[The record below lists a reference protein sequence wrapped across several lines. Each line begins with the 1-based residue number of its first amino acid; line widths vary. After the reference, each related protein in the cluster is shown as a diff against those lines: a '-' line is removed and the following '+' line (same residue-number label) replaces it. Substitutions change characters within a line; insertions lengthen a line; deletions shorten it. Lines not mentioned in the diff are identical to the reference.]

1 MKMNGS
7 QTSSGRPL
15 ASRTIR
21 AKAAQHARDA
31 VAVLAEI
38 ARDTKAPTS
47 DRVAAA
53 SALLT
58 HATEQKAA

>member
-15 ASRTIR
+15 APRTIR
-21 AKAAQHARDA
+21 AKAAQHAREA

-38 ARDTKAPTS
+38 AKDAKAPTS

>member
-15 ASRTIR
+15 AARTIR
-21 AKAAQHARDA
+21 AKAAQHAREA

-38 ARDTKAPTS
+38 ARDSKAPTS

-58 HATEQKAA
+58 HATEQKVA